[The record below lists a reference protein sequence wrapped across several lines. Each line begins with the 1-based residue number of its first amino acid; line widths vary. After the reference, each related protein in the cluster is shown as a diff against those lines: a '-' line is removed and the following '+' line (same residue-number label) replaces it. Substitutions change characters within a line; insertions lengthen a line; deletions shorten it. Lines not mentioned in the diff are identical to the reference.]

1 MDVWYV
7 SYGSNVSLTRLSCYL
22 AGGRADGS
30 MRHNPGARNAALPR
44 DDRVIDLPGLV
55 SFVGSSPQWLG
66 GVAWYDHDTPGPAH
80 GRAWLLESSQLEDLV
95 AQENHVPVGSVA
107 IGPELWEAGG
117 LMDVPA
123 YRRLVRF
130 DDIDGVAAYTFT
142 RPDRLAPTPP
152 SPAYLDT
159 IGRGLIE
166 AGIDE
171 AVAAAYLAR
180 CV

>member
-1 MDVWYV
+1 M
-7 SYGSNVSLTRLSCYL
+7 SYGSNISLTRLSCYL

-30 MRHNPGARNAALPR
+30 MRHNPGARNPEMPR
-44 DDRVIDLPGLV
+44 GHRVIDLPGRV

-66 GVAWYDHDTPGPAH
+66 GVAWYDHATPGPAY
-80 GRAWLLESSQLEDLV
+80 GRGWLLESTQLEDLV
-95 AQENHVPVGSVA
+95 AQENHVPVGSVG
-107 IGPELWEAGG
+107 IGAELWEAGG

-142 RPDRLAPTPP
+142 RPERLAPTPP

-159 IGRGLIE
+159 ISRGLIE
-166 AGIDE
+166 AGVADT
-171 AVAAAYLAR
+171 AAAAYLAR